1 MENPKY
7 PQQPNDLLDQ
17 VDGDSISFI
26 DIFNQIKIH
35 KYLIAGVTA
44 LFLIL
49 SIIYALAAKD
59 IYSALTVIKV
69 EAPKGSILG
78 GGIFDEIQN
87 NQNDRYI
94 SNEIELLQSF
104 TIRDGVA
111 SAMIDSFNITKDT
124 NNFYLILNRDYFDNV
139 KPVIH
144 EHEDLAGLFS
154 AKAKNIE
161 ISQKRGLDYIE
172 ILVKS
177 PSPIEAA
184 LLANTYADVYLD
196 YNLQDSRREVANV
209 TRFLEKQMGEKFNLL
224 TIAEDTLKYF
234 RLIAGVVELNIQA
247 ENLISTISD
256 FETKRNTAEI
266 ELIIAQNTL
275 NEYKGEMLKIDP
287 TVSKY
292 LDSKTDE
299 PYLLMLQ
306 EKIASLKIQRDYA
319 ASTGNNSSNN
329 SSNNFKAL
337 EQYNLELV
345 EMNNKLNS
353 HIAEYQKKLQAA
365 SPEEVK
371 ELTKLIF
378 EQKVNI
384 QALTASV
391 IQLNKILKDY
401 DKKFS
406 DLPQATLELARL
418 ERNKLALEKLYLVLE
433 EKYQEALINEQS
445 IPGNVVVID
454 KARIPSSPSGPNR
467 RLIIL
472 IGLILGL
479 GISAAIIY
487 AKDLFS
493 NKINSP
499 EDIQKK
505 NIRLLGWIP
514 QFNGSRIDTDFVVKE
529 NPTSVASESYRA
541 VRTKIQFSKEM
552 GDKVQT
558 ILITSALPDEGKT
571 TTSINI
577 AGSFALADKK
587 VILMGCDL
595 RKPRLHSFFGLK
607 KTPGITE
614 YLKGQA
620 KWEEI
625 VYKTDMNNLFF
636 VPSGA
641 IPKNPSELLGSSQM
655 EQFLEMAKQKAD
667 IIVIDSAPLLPV
679 TDTEL
684 ISKLVDASILVV
696 SSART
701 EYDTMKKSIELLN
714 NIKQN
719 FIGTVLNN
727 FGDKFANNSY
737 YKYYYNY
744 SPDNMEKSK
753 KGKKP
758 NQ

>member
-1 MENPKY
+1 LENPKFSR
-7 PQQPNDLLDQ
+7 QPNDLLDE

-26 DIFNQIKIH
+26 EIFNQIKIH
-35 KYLIAGVTA
+35 KYLIAGVTT

-59 IYSALTVIKV
+59 IYSALTVLKI
-69 EAPKGSILG
+69 EPPKGSILG
-78 GGIFDEIQN
+78 GGIFDEINN

-124 NNFYLILNRDYFDNV
+124 NNFYLILNRDYFDSE

-144 EHEDLAGLFS
+144 KHEALASSFS
-154 AKAKNIE
+154 ASAKSIA

-177 PSPIEAA
+177 PSPFEAA
-184 LLANTYADVYLD
+184 LLANTYANVYLD

-256 FETKRNTAEI
+256 FETKKNTAEI

-287 TVSKY
+287 TVSKF

-299 PYLLMLQ
+299 PYLLLLQ
-306 EKIASLKIQRDYA
+306 EQIAKLRIQRDMA
-319 ASTGNNSSNN
+319 ASTSKNSTTNL
-329 SSNNFKAL
+329 KAL
-337 EQYNLELV
+337 EQYNFELA
-345 EMNNKLNS
+345 EMNNKLNT
-353 HIAEYQKKLQAA
+353 HIAEYQKKLQAS
-365 SPEEVK
+365 SPDEVK

-378 EQKVNI
+378 EQEVNI

-391 IQLNKILKDY
+391 KHLNKILKDY
-401 DKKFS
+401 DAKFS
-406 DLPQATLELARL
+406 NLPQATLELARL

-454 KARIPSSPSGPNR
+454 KARKPNSPSGPNR
-467 RLIIL
+467 KLIIL
-472 IGLILGL
+472 IGLFLGL
-479 GISAAIIY
+479 GVSVAIIY

-493 NKINSP
+493 NKINTP

-514 QFNGSRIDTDFVVKE
+514 QFNGSRVDSDFVVKE

-552 GDKVQT
+552 GEKVQT

-587 VILMGCDL
+587 VILMGCDF
-595 RKPRLHSFFGLK
+595 RKPRLHTFFSLK
-607 KTPGITE
+607 KSPGITE

-625 VYKTDMNNLFF
+625 IYKTDMNNLFF

-641 IPKNPSELLGSSQM
+641 IPKNPSELLGSTQM
-655 EQFLEMAKQKAD
+655 EQLLEIVKQKAD
-667 IIVIDSAPLLPV
+667 IVVIDSAPLLPV

-727 FGDKFANNSY
+727 FGDKYANNSY
-737 YKYYYNY
+737 YKYYYYY
-744 SPDNMEKSK
+744 SHDNTK
-753 KGKKP
+753 KGEKKR
-758 NQ
+758 